1 MEWVLVSQ
9 IKEGGE
15 AARRAKRGVRQ
26 GVVRSAEVVACTLS
40 SAGGDL
46 LGLVKGLGSDPSM
59 LFNAIMIDE
68 VCCFDSAD
76 HLNSTFMFVLI
87 MPGSTRGKE
96 SSSCCCFCGA
106 VLNPSCILSLL

>member
-1 MEWVLVSQ
+1 MEWVLVLQ
-9 IKEGGE
+9 IKEGSE

-46 LGLVKGLGSDPSM
+46 LGLVKGPGSDPSM

-68 VCCFDSAD
+68 VYCFDSTD
-76 HLNSTFMFVLI
+76 YTMSVFKFVLV
-87 MPGSTRGKE
+87 MPCLTCS
-96 SSSCCCFCGA
+96 
-106 VLNPSCILSLL
+106 I

>member
-1 MEWVLVSQ
+1 MSWVFVWQVKKGS
-9 IKEGGE
+9 E

-46 LGLVKGLGSDPSM
+46 LGLVKGSGSDPSM

-68 VCCFDSAD
+68 VCRFDDAD
-76 HLNSTFMFVLI
+76 YLILTFKFVLI
-87 MPGSTRGKE
+87 VP
-96 SSSCCCFCGA
+96 
-106 VLNPSCILSLL
+106 